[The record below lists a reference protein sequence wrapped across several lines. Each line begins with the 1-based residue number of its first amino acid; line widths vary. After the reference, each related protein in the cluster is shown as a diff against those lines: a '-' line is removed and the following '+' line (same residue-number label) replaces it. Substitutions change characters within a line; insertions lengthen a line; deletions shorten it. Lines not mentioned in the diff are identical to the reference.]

1 MISDEDNEFLE
12 AINEYEV
19 QQQTYVLDVVIKQ
32 YMFITWGNLDLYR
45 DDDCLL
51 LSAWIEE

>member
-1 MISDEDNEFLE
+1 MLSDEDKEFLE
-12 AINEYEV
+12 AINEHNTL
-19 QQQTYVLDVVIKQ
+19 QQTYVLDVVIKH
-32 YMFITWGNLDLYR
+32 YIFITWGNLDLYR